1 MGQKNKI
8 INKSNNKRIMKKAIF
23 YGKASR
29 GQFVMDYKDK
39 EIKKKFLLTYE
50 KDTPLVMEIK
60 KYSKLRTSG
69 RPDEE
74 TNFNGY
80 YWGVIVKMVA
90 DEMGELDQEYTHGV
104 IQVGAGNCKPDKKGN
119 QIPLGTSNMSGGE
132 FAEYCSKARMWAS
145 QELGLYIPEPYEGL
159 H

>member
-1 MGQKNKI
+1 
-8 INKSNNKRIMKKAIF
+8 MKKAILF
-23 YGKASR
+23 GKASR

-80 YWGVIVKMVA
+80 YWGIIIRMVA
-90 DEMGELDQEYTHGV
+90 DEMGELDQEYIHGI
-104 IQVGAGNCKPDKKGN
+104 IQIATGNYRPDNIGN
-119 QIPLGTSNMSGGE
+119 KIPLGTSKMSGGE
-132 FAEYCSKARMWAS
+132 FSEYCSRARMWAS
-145 QELGLYIPEPYEGL
+145 KELGIYIPEPYEPL
-159 H
+159 Q